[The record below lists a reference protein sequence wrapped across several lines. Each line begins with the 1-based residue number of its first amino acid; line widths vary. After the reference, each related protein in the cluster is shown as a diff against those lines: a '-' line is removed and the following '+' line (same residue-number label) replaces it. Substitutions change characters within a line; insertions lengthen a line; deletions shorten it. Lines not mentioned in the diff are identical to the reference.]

1 MAVSSTVPVP
11 RTDASPQPALKVGG
25 ISALL
30 FGAAVIADLF
40 VFAAYVSSTGVTIP
54 GDNPA
59 AFPDAF
65 AQSLANGAHSA
76 FWTWYVVLAALATFA
91 FAFMQSI
98 ADRLRAAGS
107 RLPILSLGTA
117 GLAIYVVMA
126 LASAAIEREA
136 GSGVLTRSELVTS
149 IPVLFGVLIPVLL
162 GAFDLLAA
170 ACILAISWAGWR
182 YKAMPP
188 WLCVLGGVSA
198 LALLAGVTGA
208 AGPEVLV
215 APWFLAAGIWM
226 LVRLRVA
233 VPSDVPAISPG
244 GVGARRVEFV
254 ETSANKEPLV

>member
-1 MAVSSTVPVP
+1 MAVSSSVAVP

-59 AFPDAF
+59 AYPDAF

-76 FWTWYVVLAALATFA
+76 FWTWYVVLAVLATFA
-91 FAFMQSI
+91 FAFIQSI

-117 GLAIYVVMA
+117 ALAIYVVMA

-170 ACILAISWAGWR
+170 ACILTISWSGWR
-182 YKAMPP
+182 HKAMPR
-188 WLCVLGGVSA
+188 WLCVFGGVTA
-198 LALLAGVTGA
+198 LALVAGVTGA

-215 APWFLAAGIWM
+215 APWFVAAGIWM
-226 LVRLRVA
+226 LVRSRVA
-233 VPSDVPAISPG
+233 VRSDVPAISQG
-244 GVGARRVEFV
+244 GVGR
-254 ETSANKEPLV
+254 SAG